1 MLKRVARGWV
11 ASKVAASVVAGSMAA
26 ASMTAACSGNGS
38 SEQVVRRNLPAAAP
52 ASEPVQ
58 VSTRAAAS
66 EPAEAREGLTSQEV
80 EKALNRLEAE
90 LR

>member
-1 MLKRVARGWV
+1 MLKRVALGWV
-11 ASKVAASVVAGSMAA
+11 ASKVAVLLVAGSMAA
-26 ASMTAACSGNGS
+26 SMMVACTGNSS
-38 SEQVVRRNLPAAAP
+38 SEQIVRRNLPARAS

-58 VSTRAAAS
+58 VSKRPAAS
-66 EPAEAREGLTSQEV
+66 EPEAREGLTSQEV